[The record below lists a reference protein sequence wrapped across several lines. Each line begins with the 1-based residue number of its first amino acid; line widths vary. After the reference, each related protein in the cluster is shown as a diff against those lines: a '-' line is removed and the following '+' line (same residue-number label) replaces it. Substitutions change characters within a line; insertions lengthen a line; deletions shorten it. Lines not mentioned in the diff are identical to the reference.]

1 PNELL
6 CEIRVPRTPKSV
18 AYVKFAQ
25 KASGFAIAGVAAVVD
40 KSRKS
45 VNVGV
50 TGVAAKPYRALA
62 VENALR
68 GRALDREALAGAAGK
83 AAEGVEPL
91 NRVTLH
97 VEGKGAQG
105 FVKGTA
111 RVELKEKDQGTELR
125 YTADVQVGGLI
136 AAVGSRM
143 IEAAAKKM
151 AADFFQRFSTALEGR
166 K

>member
-1 PNELL
+1 MTIQGTHDLARPPAQVFEALNDPAILQETIPG
-6 CEIRVPRTPKSV
+6 CEKLEKTAADEYS
-18 AYVKFAQ
+18 AQ
-25 KASGFAIAGVAAVVD
+25 LKIGIAAV
-40 KSRKS
+40 KGS
-45 VNVGV
+45 
-50 TGVAAKPYRALA
+50 Y
-62 VENALR
+62 
-68 GRALDREALAGAAGK
+68 AGK
-83 AAEGVEPL
+83 VRLSDQQPP
-91 NRVTLH
+91 NRFTLQL
-97 VEGKGAQG
+97 EGKGAQG

>member
-1 PNELL
+1 MIIQGTHNLARPAAQVYEALNDPAILQQTIPG
-6 CEIRVPRTPKSV
+6 CEKLEKTASDE
-18 AYVKFAQ
+18 YSAQ
-25 KASGFAIAGVAAVVD
+25 LKIGIAAV
-40 KSRKS
+40 KGS
-45 VNVGV
+45 
-50 TGVAAKPYRALA
+50 Y
-62 VENALR
+62 
-68 GRALDREALAGAAGK
+68 AGK
-83 AAEGVEPL
+83 VRLSDQQPP
-91 NRVTLH
+91 NRFTLH
-97 VEGKGAQG
+97 LEGKGAQG

-151 AADFFQRFSTALEGR
+151 AADFFQRFSTALERR

>member
-1 PNELL
+1 MTIQGTHDLARPPAQVFEALNDPAILQQTIPG
-6 CEIRVPRTPKSV
+6 CEKLEKTAADEYS
-18 AYVKFAQ
+18 AQ
-25 KASGFAIAGVAAVVD
+25 LKIGIAAV
-40 KSRKS
+40 KGS
-45 VNVGV
+45 
-50 TGVAAKPYRALA
+50 Y
-62 VENALR
+62 
-68 GRALDREALAGAAGK
+68 AGK
-83 AAEGVEPL
+83 VRLSDQQPP
-91 NRVTLH
+91 NRFTLH
-97 VEGKGAQG
+97 LEGKGAQG

-151 AADFFQRFSTALEGR
+151 AADFFQRFSTALERR

>member
-1 PNELL
+1 MTIQGTHDLARPPAQVFEALNDPAILQQTIPG
-6 CEIRVPRTPKSV
+6 CEKLEKTAADEYS
-18 AYVKFAQ
+18 AQ
-25 KASGFAIAGVAAVVD
+25 LKIGIAAV
-40 KSRKS
+40 KGS
-45 VNVGV
+45 
-50 TGVAAKPYRALA
+50 Y
-62 VENALR
+62 
-68 GRALDREALAGAAGK
+68 AGK
-83 AAEGVEPL
+83 VRLSDQQPP
-91 NRVTLH
+91 NRFTLH
-97 VEGKGAQG
+97 LEGKGAQG

>member
-1 PNELL
+1 MTIQGTHDLARPPAQVFEALNDPAVLQQTIPG
-6 CEIRVPRTPKSV
+6 CEKLEKTAEDEYS
-18 AYVKFAQ
+18 AQ
-25 KASGFAIAGVAAVVD
+25 LKIGIAAV
-40 KSRKS
+40 KGS
-45 VNVGV
+45 
-50 TGVAAKPYRALA
+50 Y
-62 VENALR
+62 
-68 GRALDREALAGAAGK
+68 AGK
-83 AAEGVEPL
+83 VRLSDQQPP
-91 NRVTLH
+91 NRFTLH
-97 VEGKGAQG
+97 LEGKGAQG

>member
-1 PNELL
+1 MTIQGTHDLARPPAQVFEALNDPAILQETIPG
-6 CEIRVPRTPKSV
+6 CEKLEKTAADEYS
-18 AYVKFAQ
+18 AQ
-25 KASGFAIAGVAAVVD
+25 LKIGIAAV
-40 KSRKS
+40 KGS
-45 VNVGV
+45 
-50 TGVAAKPYRALA
+50 Y
-62 VENALR
+62 
-68 GRALDREALAGAAGK
+68 AGK
-83 AAEGVEPL
+83 VRLSDQQPP
-91 NRVTLH
+91 NRFTLH
-97 VEGKGAQG
+97 LEGKGAQG

>member
-1 PNELL
+1 MTIQGTHDLARPPAQVFEALNDPAILQQTIPG
-6 CEIRVPRTPKSV
+6 CEKLETTAADEYS
-18 AYVKFAQ
+18 AQ
-25 KASGFAIAGVAAVVD
+25 LKIGIAAV
-40 KSRKS
+40 KGS
-45 VNVGV
+45 
-50 TGVAAKPYRALA
+50 Y
-62 VENALR
+62 
-68 GRALDREALAGAAGK
+68 AGK
-83 AAEGVEPL
+83 VRLSDQQPP
-91 NRVTLH
+91 NRFTLH
-97 VEGKGAQG
+97 LEGKGAQG

-151 AADFFQRFSTALEGR
+151 AADFFQRFSTALERR

>member
-1 PNELL
+1 MTIQGTHDLARPPAQVFEALNDPAVLQQTIPG
-6 CEIRVPRTPKSV
+6 CEKLEKTAEDEYS
-18 AYVKFAQ
+18 AQ
-25 KASGFAIAGVAAVVD
+25 LKIGIAAV
-40 KSRKS
+40 KGS
-45 VNVGV
+45 
-50 TGVAAKPYRALA
+50 Y
-62 VENALR
+62 
-68 GRALDREALAGAAGK
+68 AGK
-83 AAEGVEPL
+83 VRLSDQQPP
-91 NRVTLH
+91 NRFTLH
-97 VEGKGAQG
+97 LEGKGAQG

-151 AADFFQRFSTALEGR
+151 AADFFQRFSTALERR

>member
-1 PNELL
+1 MIIQGRQDLARPPAQVFEALNDPAILQQTIPG
-6 CEIRVPRTPKSV
+6 CEKLEKTAADEYS
-18 AYVKFAQ
+18 AQ
-25 KASGFAIAGVAAVVD
+25 LKIGIAAV
-40 KSRKS
+40 KGS
-45 VNVGV
+45 
-50 TGVAAKPYRALA
+50 Y
-62 VENALR
+62 
-68 GRALDREALAGAAGK
+68 AGK
-83 AAEGVEPL
+83 VRLSDQQPP
-91 NRVTLH
+91 NRFTLH
-97 VEGKGAQG
+97 LEGKGAQG

-111 RVELKEKDQGTELR
+111 RVELKAKDQGTELG

>member
-1 PNELL
+1 MIIQGTHNLARPPAQVYEALNDPAILQQTIPG
-6 CEIRVPRTPKSV
+6 CEKLEKTAADEYS
-18 AYVKFAQ
+18 AQ
-25 KASGFAIAGVAAVVD
+25 LKIGIAAV
-40 KSRKS
+40 KGS
-45 VNVGV
+45 
-50 TGVAAKPYRALA
+50 Y
-62 VENALR
+62 
-68 GRALDREALAGAAGK
+68 AGK
-83 AAEGVEPL
+83 VRLSDQQPP
-91 NRVTLH
+91 NRFTLH
-97 VEGKGAQG
+97 LEGKGAQG